1 MIPILYDTNETA
13 FASNGLGRLRDCI
26 SAVVTEERNGI
37 FELDFEY
44 PVTGANYDLI
54 QVGRIVAVTHDD
66 TGDVEPFDIISYS
79 RPINGIVTFHCVH
92 ISYRLSYCTVTGSNI
107 NSLADAFTLFETAEP
122 NMPFSFQTDKTSSG
136 YMAAADGKPRTVRE
150 LMGGVEGSI
159 LDAYGGEYAFNNWTV
174 YLYSARGQARNL
186 TIRYGVNMLDYNED
200 YDASGTFS
208 SVIPYWTDGNE
219 VVLGDRVDGTAATI
233 TGRGET
239 VPLDVSDKF
248 ESKPTKA
255 QVEAEAAAYLSA
267 NNTAIPKQN
276 IKIEFV
282 RLQDLGFEWLDNLL
296 TCELCDTINVVFPDY
311 NSSGRFKIVKTVWNV
326 LADRFESMELGELST
341 TLSEA
346 LGITNGL
353 GGGGGSETE
362 SKGWAYCNSVTST
375 TITATGT
382 NKKVPI
388 TALHSGSGFSYD
400 STEKG
405 IKCNKAGQYM
415 VSCSLSANPA
425 TSPDLMGVSIYK
437 NGVSSVGPEY
447 KRMGGNYDIVI
458 LPPTPITLA
467 EGDVLTLYGR
477 NNSSARGAFTA
488 CRFSLWEV

>member
-13 FASNGLGRLRDCI
+13 FISNGLGRLRDCI
-26 SAVVTEERNGI
+26 SAVVTEGRNDV

-66 TGDVEPFDIISYS
+66 TGDIEPFDIISYS
-79 RPINGIVTFHCVH
+79 RPINGIVNFHCVH

-159 LDAYGGEYAFNNWTV
+159 LDAYGGEYSFNNWIV
-174 YLYSARGQARNL
+174 YLHAARGQDRDF

-208 SVIPYWTDGNE
+208 SVIPYWTDGTE
-219 VVLGDRVDGTAATI
+219 TVLGDRVDGTGLTI

-255 QVEAEAAAYLSA
+255 QVETEAAAYLNA
-267 NNTAIPKQN
+267 NNTTIPKQT

-282 RLQDLGFEWLDNLL
+282 RLQDLGYEWLDNLL

-311 NSSGRFKIVKTVWNV
+311 NSSGRFKIVKTVWDV

-341 TLSEA
+341 TLAEA

-353 GGGGGSETE
+353 GGENGKTTIEQILDRLDHIGTTNSA
-362 SKGWAYCNSVTST
+362 SKTINITST
-375 TITATGT
+375 NVDTYTEGATITLQAGEYIVWAAGSFASNSTEAIRRVQIY
-382 NKKVPI
+382 NKTTSTSFYTISEWDRYYVAHSLTVPI
-388 TALHSGSGFSYD
+388 TLTAEA
-400 STEKG
+400 T
-405 IKCNKAGQYM
+405 IA
-415 VSCSLSANPA
+415 VRLSA
-425 TSPDLMGVSIYK
+425 GVAISGCTTNIKSIRIK
-437 NGVSSVGPEY
+437 
-447 KRMGGNYDIVI
+447 
-458 LPPTPITLA
+458 
-467 EGDVLTLYGR
+467 
-477 NNSSARGAFTA
+477 
-488 CRFSLWEV
+488 

>member
-1 MIPILYDTNETA
+1 MIPILYEKDETA
-13 FASNGLGRLRDCI
+13 FTSNGLGRLRDCI

-37 FELDFEY
+37 YEFDFEY
-44 PVTGANYDLI
+44 PIYGANYELI

-66 TGDVEPFDIISYS
+66 TGDIEPFDIISYS
-79 RPINGIVTFHCVH
+79 KPINGIVTFHCVH

-122 NMPFSFQTDKTSSG
+122 NMPFSFQTDKTSSS

-159 LDAYGGEYAFNNWTV
+159 LDTYGGEYAFNNWTV

-208 SVIPYWTDGNE
+208 SVVPYWTDGTA
-219 VVLGDRVDGTAATI
+219 VVLGDRVDGMAATI

-255 QVEAEAAAYLSA
+255 QVEAEATAYLSA
-267 NNTAIPKQN
+267 NNTTIPKQT

-282 RLQDLGFEWLDNLL
+282 RLQDLGFDWLDNLL

-311 NSSGRFKIVKTVWNV
+311 NSSGRFKIVKTVWDV
-326 LADRFESMELGELST
+326 LGDRFESMELGELST

-353 GGGGGSETE
+353 GGGGGSGAAVDYVVTQNK
-362 SKGWAYCNSVTST
+362 SGDWSYRIWASGKKEAWLGASLGSLSFTRASYRAYLSYTYP
-375 TITATGT
+375 TAC
-382 NKKVPI
+382 PI
-388 TALHSGSGFSYD
+388 TFTSPVIIANARASTGSTRFENVGWSGNKLYGYFMSDTNSTASGSVSY
-400 STEKG
+400 T
-405 IKCNKAGQYM
+405 NVY
-415 VSCSLSANPA
+415 
-425 TSPDLMGVSIYK
+425 
-437 NGVSSVGPEY
+437 
-447 KRMGGNYDIVI
+447 
-458 LPPTPITLA
+458 
-467 EGDVLTLYGR
+467 LY
-477 NNSSARGAFTA
+477 AYIF
-488 CRFSLWEV
+488 E

>member
-1 MIPILYDTNETA
+1 MIPILYEKTETA
-13 FASNGLGRLRDCI
+13 FISNGLGRLRDCI

-37 FELDFEY
+37 YELDFEY

-66 TGDVEPFDIISYS
+66 TGDIEPFDIISYT
-79 RPINGIVTFHCVH
+79 RPINGVVAFHCVH

-107 NSLADAFTLFETAEP
+107 NSLADAFTLFQTAEP

-174 YLYSARGQARNL
+174 YLYQARGQARNL

-219 VVLGDRVDGTAATI
+219 VVLGDRVDSGTATI

-255 QVEAEAAAYLSA
+255 QVETEAAAYLSA
-267 NNTAIPKQN
+267 NNTALPKQT

-296 TCELCDTINVVFPDY
+296 TCELCDTINVIFPDY
-311 NSSGRFKIVKTVWNV
+311 NSSGRFKIVKTVWDV

-353 GGGGGSETE
+353 GGGGTDLADFVEKSDIAFANGWKNGANGYTASNLSLAGSTYLGQEIDLGAVGSQYPIFNGFDILGTGTARIHTLGHYVFQDGGHW
-362 SKGWAYCNSVTST
+362 KAYIKMRNDNTSAISSFSVTAY
-375 TITATGT
+375 ITW
-382 NKKVPI
+382 
-388 TALHSGSGFSYD
+388 
-400 STEKG
+400 
-405 IKCNKAGQYM
+405 
-415 VSCSLSANPA
+415 
-425 TSPDLMGVSIYK
+425 
-437 NGVSSVGPEY
+437 
-447 KRMGGNYDIVI
+447 
-458 LPPTPITLA
+458 ITL
-467 EGDVLTLYGR
+467 
-477 NNSSARGAFTA
+477 
-488 CRFSLWEV
+488 